1 MASFTERHN
10 FSSHT
15 LALAQT
21 EVSVSGRRYTFL
33 RWAGQRDPDQAF
45 RPTVHGLPM
54 RADYSVTASFAVAC
68 PVTPR
73 LVEQDGTPLPA
84 VQVSQITLLSSLGQ
98 TATLSPSGTTW
109 LPCASPVYRDSRLSS
124 HSVQYSVQSVVVGG
138 TNVVHAGVERF
149 SPGQTPEPR
158 LTGFFYALTIT
169 AHDAMLGSA
178 LGSYALLTMP
188 DRTVRRVELGPRHTA
203 TVGDLPLGDY
213 QVQVKAGSATVSA
226 VTVHL
231 SRDETANLPAMSRTD
246 IVDRRRG
253 PGGRDRRRPA
263 AVPHQARP
271 GSRPDAAN
279 RPGGAARPAPG
290 PGRRGGRAMRRGC
303 GWRRAGARAVSCA
316 LAAASLAACA
326 LAAPASAQADRA
338 TAAAASARQGGTGN
352 SAGTSI
358 PLFAYY
364 YIWFSHNSWARAKT
378 DLPLIGTYSSS
389 DPGVMRHQI
398 EQAKSAGIT
407 GFIVSWKDTP
417 LNDQRLELL
426 MRVAAQEHFK
436 LAMIYE
442 GLDFS
447 RNPLPVS
454 AGRCR
459 LRHVPRQVRGQPR
472 FLPGRRQAADDLER
486 DLGVQ
491 LRPGGPGDQRGTA
504 ATARAVDGERH
515 AGFERIAG
523 VTDGDAYYW
532 SSVNPATNTGY
543 EAKLDQMS
551 QAIRRAGKYW
561 IAPFA
566 PGFDARLVGG
576 QRAVPRDN
584 GQTLRTEY
592 AVAVRS
598 SPDMLGLIS
607 WNEFSENSYVEPSKN
622 YGYQSLDVLR
632 QLRAV
637 PAAPVGSQALVTSF
651 SPWPNVLRL
660 LAFALTLMLGV
671 AALLYL
677 RRRHAH
683 RSQDHSTI
691 PH

>member
-1 MASFTERHN
+1 
-10 FSSHT
+10 
-15 LALAQT
+15 
-21 EVSVSGRRYTFL
+21 
-33 RWAGQRDPDQAF
+33 
-45 RPTVHGLPM
+45 
-54 RADYSVTASFAVAC
+54 
-68 PVTPR
+68 
-73 LVEQDGTPLPA
+73 
-84 VQVSQITLLSSLGQ
+84 
-98 TATLSPSGTTW
+98 
-109 LPCASPVYRDSRLSS
+109 
-124 HSVQYSVQSVVVGG
+124 
-138 TNVVHAGVERF
+138 
-149 SPGQTPEPR
+149 
-158 LTGFFYALTIT
+158 
-169 AHDAMLGSA
+169 
-178 LGSYALLTMP
+178 
-188 DRTVRRVELGPRHTA
+188 
-203 TVGDLPLGDY
+203 
-213 QVQVKAGSATVSA
+213 
-226 VTVHL
+226 
-231 SRDETANLPAMSRTD
+231 
-246 IVDRRRG
+246 
-253 PGGRDRRRPA
+253 
-263 AVPHQARP
+263 
-271 GSRPDAAN
+271 
-279 RPGGAARPAPG
+279 
-290 PGRRGGRAMRRGC
+290 MRRGC

-326 LAAPASAQADRA
+326 LAAPASAEAARA
-338 TAAAASARQGGTGN
+338 TAAAASDRQGGTGN

-378 DLPLIGTYSSS
+378 DLPLIGAYSSS
-389 DPGVMRHQI
+389 DPGVMRYQI

-447 RNPLPVS
+447 RKPLPVS
-454 AGRCR
+454 
-459 LRHVPRQVRGQPR
+459 QV
-472 FLPGRRQAADDLER
+472 AADFAAFR
-486 DLGVQ
+486 DKFAGNPVFYRVNGKPLTIWSGTWAFSYAQVAQVTSAVRPQ
-491 LRPGGPGDQRGTA
+491 LLVLSTEKNL
-504 ATARAVDGERH
+504 T
-515 AGFERIAG
+515 GFERIAG

-551 QAIRRAGKYW
+551 QAIRKAGKYW

-592 AVAVRS
+592 ATAVRS

-622 YGYQSLDVLR
+622 YGYQSLDLLR

-637 PAAPVGSQALVTSF
+637 PAAPAGSQAQITSF

-660 LAFALTLMLGV
+660 LAFALTLVLGV
-671 AALLYL
+671 TALIYL

>member
-1 MASFTERHN
+1 MRH
-10 FSSHT
+10 
-15 LALAQT
+15 
-21 EVSVSGRRYTFL
+21 
-33 RWAGQRDPDQAF
+33 
-45 RPTVHGLPM
+45 
-54 RADYSVTASFAVAC
+54 
-68 PVTPR
+68 
-73 LVEQDGTPLPA
+73 
-84 VQVSQITLLSSLGQ
+84 
-98 TATLSPSGTTW
+98 
-109 LPCASPVYRDSRLSS
+109 
-124 HSVQYSVQSVVVGG
+124 
-138 TNVVHAGVERF
+138 
-149 SPGQTPEPR
+149 
-158 LTGFFYALTIT
+158 
-169 AHDAMLGSA
+169 
-178 LGSYALLTMP
+178 
-188 DRTVRRVELGPRHTA
+188 
-203 TVGDLPLGDY
+203 
-213 QVQVKAGSATVSA
+213 
-226 VTVHL
+226 
-231 SRDETANLPAMSRTD
+231 
-246 IVDRRRG
+246 
-253 PGGRDRRRPA
+253 
-263 AVPHQARP
+263 
-271 GSRPDAAN
+271 
-279 RPGGAARPAPG
+279 
-290 PGRRGGRAMRRGC
+290 GC

-316 LAAASLAACA
+316 LAVASLAACA
-326 LAAPASAQADRA
+326 LAAPASAQAARA

-378 DLPLIGTYSSS
+378 DLPLVGTYSSS

-398 EQAKSAGIT
+398 VQAKSAGIT

-447 RNPLPVS
+447 RKPLPVS
-454 AGRCR
+454 
-459 LRHVPRQVRGQPR
+459 QV
-472 FLPGRRQAADDLER
+472 AADFAAFR
-486 DLGVQ
+486 DKFAGNPVFYRVNGKPLTIWSGTWAFSYAQVAQVTSAVRPQ
-491 LRPGGPGDQRGTA
+491 LLVLSTEKDMT
-504 ATARAVDGERH
+504 
-515 AGFERIAG
+515 GFERIAG

-543 EAKLDQMS
+543 EAKLDRMS

-637 PAAPVGSQALVTSF
+637 PAAPAGSPAPVTSF
-651 SPWPNVLRL
+651 SPWPNILRL
-660 LAFALTLMLGV
+660 LAFTLTLVLGV

-691 PH
+691 PY

>member
-1 MASFTERHN
+1 MRH
-10 FSSHT
+10 
-15 LALAQT
+15 
-21 EVSVSGRRYTFL
+21 
-33 RWAGQRDPDQAF
+33 
-45 RPTVHGLPM
+45 
-54 RADYSVTASFAVAC
+54 
-68 PVTPR
+68 
-73 LVEQDGTPLPA
+73 
-84 VQVSQITLLSSLGQ
+84 
-98 TATLSPSGTTW
+98 
-109 LPCASPVYRDSRLSS
+109 
-124 HSVQYSVQSVVVGG
+124 
-138 TNVVHAGVERF
+138 
-149 SPGQTPEPR
+149 
-158 LTGFFYALTIT
+158 
-169 AHDAMLGSA
+169 
-178 LGSYALLTMP
+178 
-188 DRTVRRVELGPRHTA
+188 
-203 TVGDLPLGDY
+203 
-213 QVQVKAGSATVSA
+213 
-226 VTVHL
+226 
-231 SRDETANLPAMSRTD
+231 
-246 IVDRRRG
+246 
-253 PGGRDRRRPA
+253 
-263 AVPHQARP
+263 
-271 GSRPDAAN
+271 
-279 RPGGAARPAPG
+279 
-290 PGRRGGRAMRRGC
+290 GC

-326 LAAPASAQADRA
+326 LAAPASAQAARA

-378 DLPLIGTYSSS
+378 DLPLVGTYSSS

-398 EQAKSAGIT
+398 VQAKSAGIT

-447 RNPLPVS
+447 RKPLPVS
-454 AGRCR
+454 
-459 LRHVPRQVRGQPR
+459 QV
-472 FLPGRRQAADDLER
+472 AADFAAFR
-486 DLGVQ
+486 DRFAGNPVFY
-491 LRPGGPGDQRGTA
+491 R
-504 ATARAVDGERH
+504 VDGKPLTIWSGTWAFSYAQVAQVTTAVRPQLLVLSTEKNLT
-515 AGFERIAG
+515 GFERIAS

-592 AVAVRS
+592 ATAVRS

-637 PAAPVGSQALVTSF
+637 PASPAGSPAPVTSF
-651 SPWPNVLRL
+651 SPWPNIVRL
-660 LAFALTLMLGV
+660 LAFTLTLMLGV

>member
-1 MASFTERHN
+1 MPH
-10 FSSHT
+10 
-15 LALAQT
+15 
-21 EVSVSGRRYTFL
+21 
-33 RWAGQRDPDQAF
+33 
-45 RPTVHGLPM
+45 
-54 RADYSVTASFAVAC
+54 
-68 PVTPR
+68 
-73 LVEQDGTPLPA
+73 
-84 VQVSQITLLSSLGQ
+84 I
-98 TATLSPSGTTW
+98 
-109 LPCASPVYRDSRLSS
+109 SR
-124 HSVQYSVQSVVVGG
+124 
-138 TNVVHAGVERF
+138 
-149 SPGQTPEPR
+149 
-158 LTGFFYALTIT
+158 
-169 AHDAMLGSA
+169 
-178 LGSYALLTMP
+178 
-188 DRTVRRVELGPRHTA
+188 
-203 TVGDLPLGDY
+203 
-213 QVQVKAGSATVSA
+213 
-226 VTVHL
+226 
-231 SRDETANLPAMSRTD
+231 
-246 IVDRRRG
+246 
-253 PGGRDRRRPA
+253 RRRP
-263 AVPHQARP
+263 
-271 GSRPDAAN
+271 
-279 RPGGAARPAPG
+279 GAKVFA
-290 PGRRGGRAMRRGC
+290 
-303 GWRRAGARAVSCA
+303 CA
-316 LAAASLAACA
+316 LAAASLTAA
-326 LAAPASAQADRA
+326 LAGPAVAQTGRTAVPMPSDYA
-338 TAAAASARQGGTGN
+338 TGAEEGAAT
-352 SAGTSI
+352 TI

-378 DLPLIGTYSSS
+378 DLPLVGTYSSS

-398 EQAKSAGIT
+398 VQAKSAGIT

-447 RNPLPVS
+447 RKPLPVS
-454 AGRCR
+454 
-459 LRHVPRQVRGQPR
+459 QV
-472 FLPGRRQAADDLER
+472 AADFVTFR
-486 DLGVQ
+486 DRFAGSPVFY
-491 LRPGGPGDQRGTA
+491 R
-504 ATARAVDGERH
+504 VDGKPLTIWSGTWAFSYAQVARVTSAVRPQLLVLSTEKDMT
-515 AGFERIAG
+515 GFERIAG

-543 EAKLDQMS
+543 EAKLDRMS

-592 AVAVRS
+592 ATAVRS

-637 PAAPVGSQALVTSF
+637 PAAPPSSPAPVTSF

-660 LAFALTLMLGV
+660 LAFTLTLVLGV

>member
-1 MASFTERHN
+1 MRH
-10 FSSHT
+10 
-15 LALAQT
+15 
-21 EVSVSGRRYTFL
+21 
-33 RWAGQRDPDQAF
+33 
-45 RPTVHGLPM
+45 
-54 RADYSVTASFAVAC
+54 
-68 PVTPR
+68 
-73 LVEQDGTPLPA
+73 
-84 VQVSQITLLSSLGQ
+84 
-98 TATLSPSGTTW
+98 
-109 LPCASPVYRDSRLSS
+109 
-124 HSVQYSVQSVVVGG
+124 
-138 TNVVHAGVERF
+138 
-149 SPGQTPEPR
+149 
-158 LTGFFYALTIT
+158 
-169 AHDAMLGSA
+169 
-178 LGSYALLTMP
+178 
-188 DRTVRRVELGPRHTA
+188 
-203 TVGDLPLGDY
+203 
-213 QVQVKAGSATVSA
+213 
-226 VTVHL
+226 
-231 SRDETANLPAMSRTD
+231 
-246 IVDRRRG
+246 
-253 PGGRDRRRPA
+253 
-263 AVPHQARP
+263 
-271 GSRPDAAN
+271 
-279 RPGGAARPAPG
+279 
-290 PGRRGGRAMRRGC
+290 GC

-316 LAAASLAACA
+316 LAVASLAACA
-326 LAAPASAQADRA
+326 LAAPASAQAARA

-378 DLPLIGTYSSS
+378 DLPLVGTYSSS

-398 EQAKSAGIT
+398 VQAKSAGIT

-447 RNPLPVS
+447 RKPLPVS
-454 AGRCR
+454 
-459 LRHVPRQVRGQPR
+459 QV
-472 FLPGRRQAADDLER
+472 AADFVTFR
-486 DLGVQ
+486 DRFAGNPVFY
-491 LRPGGPGDQRGTA
+491 R
-504 ATARAVDGERH
+504 VDGKPLTIWSGTWAFSYAQVAQVTSAVRPQLLVLSTEKGMT
-515 AGFERIAG
+515 GFERIAG

-543 EAKLDQMS
+543 EAKLDRMS

-637 PAAPVGSQALVTSF
+637 PAAPAGSPAPVTSF

-691 PH
+691 PY

>member
-1 MASFTERHN
+1 MRH
-10 FSSHT
+10 
-15 LALAQT
+15 
-21 EVSVSGRRYTFL
+21 
-33 RWAGQRDPDQAF
+33 
-45 RPTVHGLPM
+45 
-54 RADYSVTASFAVAC
+54 
-68 PVTPR
+68 
-73 LVEQDGTPLPA
+73 
-84 VQVSQITLLSSLGQ
+84 
-98 TATLSPSGTTW
+98 
-109 LPCASPVYRDSRLSS
+109 
-124 HSVQYSVQSVVVGG
+124 
-138 TNVVHAGVERF
+138 
-149 SPGQTPEPR
+149 
-158 LTGFFYALTIT
+158 
-169 AHDAMLGSA
+169 
-178 LGSYALLTMP
+178 
-188 DRTVRRVELGPRHTA
+188 
-203 TVGDLPLGDY
+203 
-213 QVQVKAGSATVSA
+213 
-226 VTVHL
+226 
-231 SRDETANLPAMSRTD
+231 
-246 IVDRRRG
+246 
-253 PGGRDRRRPA
+253 
-263 AVPHQARP
+263 
-271 GSRPDAAN
+271 
-279 RPGGAARPAPG
+279 
-290 PGRRGGRAMRRGC
+290 GC

-326 LAAPASAQADRA
+326 LAAPASAQAARA

-378 DLPLIGTYSSS
+378 DLPLVGTYSSS

-398 EQAKSAGIT
+398 VQAKSAGIT

-447 RNPLPVS
+447 RKPLPVS
-454 AGRCR
+454 
-459 LRHVPRQVRGQPR
+459 QV
-472 FLPGRRQAADDLER
+472 AADFVTFR
-486 DLGVQ
+486 DRFAGNPVFY
-491 LRPGGPGDQRGTA
+491 R
-504 ATARAVDGERH
+504 VDGKPLTIWSGTWAFSH
-515 AGFERIAG
+515 AQVAQVTSAVRPQLLVLSTEKDLTGFERIAG

-543 EAKLDQMS
+543 EAKLDRMS

-637 PAAPVGSQALVTSF
+637 PAAPAGSPAPVTSF
-651 SPWPNVLRL
+651 SPWPNILRL
-660 LAFALTLMLGV
+660 LAFTLTLVLGV

-691 PH
+691 PY

>member
-1 MASFTERHN
+1 
-10 FSSHT
+10 
-15 LALAQT
+15 
-21 EVSVSGRRYTFL
+21 
-33 RWAGQRDPDQAF
+33 
-45 RPTVHGLPM
+45 
-54 RADYSVTASFAVAC
+54 
-68 PVTPR
+68 
-73 LVEQDGTPLPA
+73 
-84 VQVSQITLLSSLGQ
+84 
-98 TATLSPSGTTW
+98 
-109 LPCASPVYRDSRLSS
+109 
-124 HSVQYSVQSVVVGG
+124 
-138 TNVVHAGVERF
+138 
-149 SPGQTPEPR
+149 
-158 LTGFFYALTIT
+158 
-169 AHDAMLGSA
+169 
-178 LGSYALLTMP
+178 
-188 DRTVRRVELGPRHTA
+188 
-203 TVGDLPLGDY
+203 
-213 QVQVKAGSATVSA
+213 
-226 VTVHL
+226 
-231 SRDETANLPAMSRTD
+231 
-246 IVDRRRG
+246 
-253 PGGRDRRRPA
+253 
-263 AVPHQARP
+263 
-271 GSRPDAAN
+271 
-279 RPGGAARPAPG
+279 
-290 PGRRGGRAMRRGC
+290 MRRGC

-326 LAAPASAQADRA
+326 LAAPASAEAARA
-338 TAAAASARQGGTGN
+338 TAAAASDRQGGTGN

-364 YIWFSHNSWARAKT
+364 YIWFSHNSWARAKK

-447 RNPLPVS
+447 RKPLPVS
-454 AGRCR
+454 
-459 LRHVPRQVRGQPR
+459 QV
-472 FLPGRRQAADDLER
+472 AADFAAFR
-486 DLGVQ
+486 DKFAGNPVFYRVNGKPLTIWSGTWAFSYAQVAQVTSAVRPQ
-491 LRPGGPGDQRGTA
+491 LLVLSTEKNL
-504 ATARAVDGERH
+504 T
-515 AGFERIAG
+515 GFERIAG

-551 QAIRRAGKYW
+551 QAIRKAGKYW

-592 AVAVRS
+592 ATAVRS

-622 YGYQSLDVLR
+622 YGYQSLDLLR

-637 PAAPVGSQALVTSF
+637 PAAPAGSQAQITSF

-660 LAFALTLMLGV
+660 LAFALTLVLGV
-671 AALLYL
+671 TALIYL

>member
-1 MASFTERHN
+1 
-10 FSSHT
+10 
-15 LALAQT
+15 
-21 EVSVSGRRYTFL
+21 
-33 RWAGQRDPDQAF
+33 
-45 RPTVHGLPM
+45 
-54 RADYSVTASFAVAC
+54 
-68 PVTPR
+68 
-73 LVEQDGTPLPA
+73 
-84 VQVSQITLLSSLGQ
+84 
-98 TATLSPSGTTW
+98 
-109 LPCASPVYRDSRLSS
+109 
-124 HSVQYSVQSVVVGG
+124 
-138 TNVVHAGVERF
+138 
-149 SPGQTPEPR
+149 
-158 LTGFFYALTIT
+158 
-169 AHDAMLGSA
+169 
-178 LGSYALLTMP
+178 
-188 DRTVRRVELGPRHTA
+188 
-203 TVGDLPLGDY
+203 
-213 QVQVKAGSATVSA
+213 
-226 VTVHL
+226 
-231 SRDETANLPAMSRTD
+231 
-246 IVDRRRG
+246 
-253 PGGRDRRRPA
+253 
-263 AVPHQARP
+263 
-271 GSRPDAAN
+271 
-279 RPGGAARPAPG
+279 
-290 PGRRGGRAMRRGC
+290 MRRGC

-326 LAAPASAQADRA
+326 LAAPASAQAARA

-378 DLPLIGTYSSS
+378 DLPLVGTYSSS

-398 EQAKSAGIT
+398 VQAKSAGIT

-447 RNPLPVS
+447 RKPLPVS
-454 AGRCR
+454 
-459 LRHVPRQVRGQPR
+459 QV
-472 FLPGRRQAADDLER
+472 AADFATFR
-486 DLGVQ
+486 DRFAGNPVFY
-491 LRPGGPGDQRGTA
+491 R
-504 ATARAVDGERH
+504 VDGRPLTIWSGTWAFSYAQVAQVTSAVRPQLLVLSTEKDMT
-515 AGFERIAG
+515 GFERIAG

-543 EAKLDQMS
+543 GAKLDRMS
-551 QAIRRAGKYW
+551 QAIRRTGKYW

-637 PAAPVGSQALVTSF
+637 PAAPAGSPAPVTSF
-651 SPWPNVLRL
+651 SPWPNIVRL
-660 LAFALTLMLGV
+660 LAFTLTLVLGV

-691 PH
+691 PY

>member
-1 MASFTERHN
+1 MRH
-10 FSSHT
+10 
-15 LALAQT
+15 
-21 EVSVSGRRYTFL
+21 
-33 RWAGQRDPDQAF
+33 
-45 RPTVHGLPM
+45 
-54 RADYSVTASFAVAC
+54 
-68 PVTPR
+68 
-73 LVEQDGTPLPA
+73 
-84 VQVSQITLLSSLGQ
+84 
-98 TATLSPSGTTW
+98 
-109 LPCASPVYRDSRLSS
+109 
-124 HSVQYSVQSVVVGG
+124 
-138 TNVVHAGVERF
+138 
-149 SPGQTPEPR
+149 
-158 LTGFFYALTIT
+158 
-169 AHDAMLGSA
+169 
-178 LGSYALLTMP
+178 
-188 DRTVRRVELGPRHTA
+188 
-203 TVGDLPLGDY
+203 
-213 QVQVKAGSATVSA
+213 
-226 VTVHL
+226 
-231 SRDETANLPAMSRTD
+231 
-246 IVDRRRG
+246 
-253 PGGRDRRRPA
+253 
-263 AVPHQARP
+263 
-271 GSRPDAAN
+271 
-279 RPGGAARPAPG
+279 
-290 PGRRGGRAMRRGC
+290 GC

-316 LAAASLAACA
+316 LAVASLAACA
-326 LAAPASAQADRA
+326 LAAPASAQAARA

-378 DLPLIGTYSSS
+378 DLPLVGTYSSS

-398 EQAKSAGIT
+398 VQAKSAGIT

-447 RNPLPVS
+447 RKPLPVS
-454 AGRCR
+454 
-459 LRHVPRQVRGQPR
+459 QV
-472 FLPGRRQAADDLER
+472 AADFAAFR
-486 DLGVQ
+486 DKFAGNPVFYRVNGKPLTIWSGTWAFSYAQVAQVTSAVRPQ
-491 LRPGGPGDQRGTA
+491 LLVLSTEKDMK
-504 ATARAVDGERH
+504 
-515 AGFERIAG
+515 GFERIAG

-543 EAKLDQMS
+543 EAKLDRMS

-637 PAAPVGSQALVTSF
+637 PAAPAGSPAPVTSF
-651 SPWPNVLRL
+651 SPWPNILRL
-660 LAFALTLMLGV
+660 LAFTLTLVLGV

-691 PH
+691 PY

>member
-1 MASFTERHN
+1 MRH
-10 FSSHT
+10 
-15 LALAQT
+15 
-21 EVSVSGRRYTFL
+21 
-33 RWAGQRDPDQAF
+33 
-45 RPTVHGLPM
+45 
-54 RADYSVTASFAVAC
+54 
-68 PVTPR
+68 
-73 LVEQDGTPLPA
+73 
-84 VQVSQITLLSSLGQ
+84 
-98 TATLSPSGTTW
+98 
-109 LPCASPVYRDSRLSS
+109 
-124 HSVQYSVQSVVVGG
+124 
-138 TNVVHAGVERF
+138 
-149 SPGQTPEPR
+149 
-158 LTGFFYALTIT
+158 
-169 AHDAMLGSA
+169 
-178 LGSYALLTMP
+178 
-188 DRTVRRVELGPRHTA
+188 
-203 TVGDLPLGDY
+203 
-213 QVQVKAGSATVSA
+213 
-226 VTVHL
+226 
-231 SRDETANLPAMSRTD
+231 
-246 IVDRRRG
+246 
-253 PGGRDRRRPA
+253 
-263 AVPHQARP
+263 
-271 GSRPDAAN
+271 
-279 RPGGAARPAPG
+279 
-290 PGRRGGRAMRRGC
+290 GC

-316 LAAASLAACA
+316 LAVASLAACA
-326 LAAPASAQADRA
+326 LAAPASAQAARA

-378 DLPLIGTYSSS
+378 DLPLVGTYSSS

-398 EQAKSAGIT
+398 VQAKSAGIT

-447 RNPLPVS
+447 RKPLPVS
-454 AGRCR
+454 
-459 LRHVPRQVRGQPR
+459 QV
-472 FLPGRRQAADDLER
+472 AADFVTFR
-486 DLGVQ
+486 DRFAGSPVFY
-491 LRPGGPGDQRGTA
+491 R
-504 ATARAVDGERH
+504 VDGKPLTIWSGTWAFSYAQVAQVTSAVRPQLLVLSTEKGMT
-515 AGFERIAG
+515 GFERIAG

-543 EAKLDQMS
+543 EAKLDRMS

-592 AVAVRS
+592 ATAVRS

-637 PAAPVGSQALVTSF
+637 PAAPAGSPAPVTSF

-691 PH
+691 PY

>member
-1 MASFTERHN
+1 MRH
-10 FSSHT
+10 
-15 LALAQT
+15 
-21 EVSVSGRRYTFL
+21 
-33 RWAGQRDPDQAF
+33 
-45 RPTVHGLPM
+45 
-54 RADYSVTASFAVAC
+54 
-68 PVTPR
+68 
-73 LVEQDGTPLPA
+73 
-84 VQVSQITLLSSLGQ
+84 
-98 TATLSPSGTTW
+98 
-109 LPCASPVYRDSRLSS
+109 
-124 HSVQYSVQSVVVGG
+124 
-138 TNVVHAGVERF
+138 
-149 SPGQTPEPR
+149 
-158 LTGFFYALTIT
+158 
-169 AHDAMLGSA
+169 
-178 LGSYALLTMP
+178 
-188 DRTVRRVELGPRHTA
+188 
-203 TVGDLPLGDY
+203 
-213 QVQVKAGSATVSA
+213 
-226 VTVHL
+226 
-231 SRDETANLPAMSRTD
+231 
-246 IVDRRRG
+246 
-253 PGGRDRRRPA
+253 
-263 AVPHQARP
+263 
-271 GSRPDAAN
+271 
-279 RPGGAARPAPG
+279 
-290 PGRRGGRAMRRGC
+290 GC

-316 LAAASLAACA
+316 LAVASLAACA
-326 LAAPASAQADRA
+326 LAAPASAQAARA

-378 DLPLIGTYSSS
+378 DLPLVGTYSSS

-398 EQAKSAGIT
+398 VQAKSAGIT

-447 RNPLPVS
+447 RKPLPVS
-454 AGRCR
+454 
-459 LRHVPRQVRGQPR
+459 QV
-472 FLPGRRQAADDLER
+472 AADFVTFR
-486 DLGVQ
+486 DRFAGNPVFY
-491 LRPGGPGDQRGTA
+491 R
-504 ATARAVDGERH
+504 VDGKPLTIWSGTWAFSYAQVAQVTSAVRPQLLVLSTEKDMK
-515 AGFERIAG
+515 GFERIAG

-543 EAKLDQMS
+543 EAKLDRMS

-637 PAAPVGSQALVTSF
+637 PAAPAGSPAPVTSF

-691 PH
+691 PY